1 MRSRGWCRGGSGAGA
16 RWRTTRSGASWQAA
30 RSSHGPPSFGAGAFQ
45 RSCCQATTRESASGA
60 SSRRRSATR
69 RALSGT
75 DINPLGDIEMNV
87 IQQLEKE
94 QQKAKVPA
102 LRAGDTVKVHAKVV
116 EGTRERIQV
125 FEGIVIRVTGGGL
138 RQNFTVR
145 RVTHGVGVE
154 RTFLVHSPR
163 IDRIDVLRHGDVRQG
178 RLYYL
183 RGKVGKG
190 ARIRERR
197 GAVAAVAEE
206 AEGEEPEAT
215 EGTEQG
221 QEK

>member
-1 MRSRGWCRGGSGAGA
+1 MAPPASG
-16 RWRTTRSGASWQAA
+16 RKTW
-30 RSSHGPPSFGAGAFQ
+30 SSHQGV
-45 RSCCQATTRESASGA
+45 E
-60 SSRRRSATR
+60 
-69 RALSGT
+69 T
-75 DINPLGDIEMNV
+75 DMNV

-94 QQKAKVPA
+94 QMKEKVPA

-125 FEGIVIRVTGGGL
+125 FEGTVIRVTGGGL

-154 RTFLVHSPR
+154 RTFMVHSPR
-163 IDRIDVLRHGDVRQG
+163 IDKIDVLRHGEVRQG

-183 RGKVGKG
+183 RGKVGRE

-197 GAVAAVAEE
+197 RLVAEGAE
-206 AEGEEPEAT
+206 AQEPEEEEPTEAPADEEGEEVRA
-215 EGTEQG
+215 
-221 QEK
+221 

>member
-1 MRSRGWCRGGSGAGA
+1 
-16 RWRTTRSGASWQAA
+16 
-30 RSSHGPPSFGAGAFQ
+30 
-45 RSCCQATTRESASGA
+45 
-60 SSRRRSATR
+60 
-69 RALSGT
+69 
-75 DINPLGDIEMNV
+75 MNV

-94 QQKAKVPA
+94 QMKERVPA

-125 FEGIVIRVTGGGL
+125 FEGTVIRVTGGGL

-154 RTFLVHSPR
+154 RTFMIHSPR
-163 IDRIDVLRHGDVRQG
+163 IDKIDVLRHGDVRQG

-183 RGKVGKG
+183 RGKVGKE

-197 GAVAAVAEE
+197 QLVRE
-206 AEGEEPEAT
+206 AEAGGAAAETAGEEPE
-215 EGTEQG
+215 E
-221 QEK
+221 

>member
-1 MRSRGWCRGGSGAGA
+1 
-16 RWRTTRSGASWQAA
+16 
-30 RSSHGPPSFGAGAFQ
+30 
-45 RSCCQATTRESASGA
+45 
-60 SSRRRSATR
+60 
-69 RALSGT
+69 
-75 DINPLGDIEMNV
+75 MNV

-94 QQKAKVPA
+94 QQKEKVPA

-125 FEGIVIRVTGGGL
+125 FEGTVIRVTGGGL

-154 RTFLVHSPR
+154 RTFMIHSPR
-163 IDRIDVLRHGDVRQG
+163 IDKIDVLRHGDVRQG

-183 RGKVGKG
+183 RGKVGKE

-197 GAVAAVAEE
+197 RLVREAAA
-206 AEGEEPEAT
+206 EPEA
-215 EGTEQG
+215 
-221 QEK
+221 QENGEEESEE